1 MRKSILIKNRIKL
14 KDMKKLLLISS
25 LLILF
30 QCVKG
35 NDDFNNGYNPSEK
48 LVLKD
53 VSYGELP
60 RQKFNAY
67 LPANR
72 NKNTKA
78 IILIHGG
85 GWKSGDKS
93 DFDLFASAFADS
105 AIAAFAINYR
115 YANTND
121 RVSYVEIL
129 KDIDKAISCI
139 IDSSVTFSFNPKQI
153 CLLGHSAGAHLALLY
168 TFRDN
173 KKGVVNKVVSLAGPT
188 DLTDPQLLNISGIND
203 LVNTLVGNDLD
214 KREDASPINYA
225 GEIPTYLYHGKADEV
240 VPSQQSVKFF
250 EKISSRNPR
259 NRCAIIEGCGHGFDL
274 AEFIKILNETVAF
287 VKE

>member
-1 MRKSILIKNRIKL
+1 
-14 KDMKKLLLISS
+14 MKKLLLISS

-35 NDDFNNGYNPSEK
+35 NDSSNNGYNTSEK
-48 LVLKD
+48 LVLKN

-85 GWKSGDKS
+85 GWQSGDKS
-93 DFDLFASAFADS
+93 DFDLFASTFADS
-105 AIAAFAINYR
+105 AIATFTINYR
-115 YANTND
+115 YANVND

-129 KDIDKAISCI
+129 ADIEKAINCI
-139 IDSSVTFSFNPKQI
+139 TDSSVAFSFNPKQI
-153 CLLGHSAGAHLALLY
+153 CLLGHSAGAHLSLLY
-168 TFRDN
+168 AFRNN

-188 DLTDPQLLNISGIND
+188 DLTDPLLLNIIGIND
-203 LVNTLVGNDLD
+203 LVNTLVGNDLN
-214 KREDASPINYA
+214 KREDASPINYTSKL
-225 GEIPTYLYHGKADEV
+225 PTHLYHGKLDEV
-240 VPSQQSVKFF
+240 VPYQQSVKLF
-250 EKISSRNPR
+250 EKISSLNIR
-259 NRCAIIEGCGHGFDL
+259 NRCTLIEGCGHGFNM